1 MVDEADRKCPET
13 ETPGA
18 TKSDDTLLDDLLR
31 AELDLG
37 AMLFSAGSPGQRI
50 LDSLNIL
57 NEKLQGGRMHVL
69 LGFEALVISLEREG
83 KQRVGMRQLPLPTSM
98 NGRSLVGISE
108 YLHSLPPVVDP
119 PRVTR
124 ELRDIGERKD
134 HSFLLPMAALVIF
147 TAVFGYF
154 NRADA
159 WALLI
164 ISIAALL
171 AGLTREQVIKNEF
184 NYYLGVLAATLV
196 ATISAALLSQV
207 IPTQTP
213 LVSLIIPCIFLIPGF
228 QLINSGWEI
237 MRNHMH
243 IGVPRLM
250 VFISVLAIMSVGLLA
265 VLLLYSPEI
274 GSTGLYLTPG
284 VQLVLDALLGG
295 LAAFSFCILIRG
307 PRETF
312 LVCILCGV
320 VGRFV
325 RGIMVEGGG
334 PGYAGVFFG
343 TFALTVLAILVCTRL
358 KLPIVIPLVAASVQ
372 FIPGYYYILTL
383 QGMASVIRLGPSAAY
398 PDVASMISTGLLT
411 LFIAVA
417 IVFGTLLPLL
427 IMNRKTRFY

>member
-1 MVDEADRKCPET
+1 MEREA
-13 ETPGA
+13 G
-18 TKSDDTLLDDLLR
+18 SLDNILT

-37 AMLFSAGSPGQRI
+37 STLFFAGSPGQRI
-50 LDSLNIL
+50 LDSLAIL

-69 LGFEALVISLEREG
+69 LGFEALVISLERDG

-108 YLHSLPPVVDP
+108 YLHSLSFVAEPS
-119 PRVTR
+119 RVSR
-124 ELRDIGERKD
+124 DLRSLEQRNIRT
-134 HSFLLPMAALVIF
+134 FLLPMIALVIF
-147 TAVFGYF
+147 TAIFGYF

-207 IPTQTP
+207 IPTATP
-213 LVSLIIPCIFLIPGF
+213 LVSLVIPCIFLIPGF

-250 VFISVLAIMSVGLLA
+250 VFFAVLAIMSVGLLA

-274 GSTGLYLTPG
+274 GSPGLYLTPE
-284 VQLVLDALLGG
+284 VQLALDAVLGG

-320 VGRFV
+320 VGRFIRSIAV
-325 RGIMVEGGG
+325 DAGG

-343 TFALTVLAILVCTRL
+343 TFALAVLAILICTRL
-358 KLPIVIPLVAASVQ
+358 KLPMVIPLVAASVQ

-383 QGMASVIRLGPSAAY
+383 QGMASVIRLGTSAPNA
-398 PDVASMISTGLLT
+398 VIATMISTGLLT

-427 IMNRKTRFY
+427 IVNRKTRFY

>member
-1 MVDEADRKCPET
+1 MVDETDGEYPET
-13 ETPGA
+13 VTPGA
-18 TKSDDTLLDDLLR
+18 TRGDDTLLDDLLR

-98 NGRSLVGISE
+98 NGRALVDISE
-108 YLHSLPPVVDP
+108 YLHSLPSIAEPS
-119 PRVTR
+119 RVS
-124 ELRDIGERKD
+124 RDLLSLGQRNIR
-134 HSFLLPMAALVIF
+134 SFLLPMVALVIF
-147 TAVFGYF
+147 TAIFGYF

-164 ISIAALL
+164 ISIAALF
-171 AGLTREQVIKNEF
+171 AGITREQVMKYEF
-184 NYYLGVLAATLV
+184 NYYLGVLTATLV

-213 LVSLIIPCIFLIPGF
+213 LVSLIIPCVFLIPGF

-250 VFISVLAIMSVGLLA
+250 VFFSVLAIMSVGLLA

-274 GSTGLYLTPG
+274 GSTGLYLTHEQ
-284 VQLVLDALLGG
+284 QLALDSLLGG

-325 RGIMVEGGG
+325 RSMVVEGGG

-343 TFALTVLAILVCTRL
+343 TFVLTALAILVCSRL

-383 QGMASVIRLGPSAAY
+383 QGMASIIRLGPSAPY

-427 IMNRKTRFY
+427 IMNRKARFY

>member
-1 MVDEADRKCPET
+1 MDSE
-13 ETPGA
+13 GG
-18 TKSDDTLLDDLLR
+18 SLDDILK

-37 AMLFSAGSPGQRI
+37 SMLFSAGSPGQRI
-50 LDSLNIL
+50 LDSLTQL
-57 NEKLQGGRMHVL
+57 NEKLQGSRMHVL
-69 LGFEALVISLEREG
+69 LGFEALLISLERDG

-98 NGRSLVGISE
+98 NGRALVGISE
-108 YLHSLPPVVDP
+108 YLHSLPSRVDP
-119 PRVTR
+119 HRVAHDLE
-124 ELRDIGERKD
+124 ELGQRKV
-134 HSFLLPMAALVIF
+134 HSILLSMAALVIF
-147 TAVFGYF
+147 TAIFGYF

-171 AGLTREQVIKNEF
+171 AGLTRELVLKHEF
-184 NYYLGVLAATLV
+184 NYYLGVLTATLV

-207 IPTQTP
+207 IPTGTP

-228 QLINSGWEI
+228 QLINAGWEI

-243 IGVPRLM
+243 IGIPRLM
-250 VFISVLAIMSVGLLA
+250 VFFAVLAIMSVGLLA

-274 GSTGLYLTPG
+274 GSAGLNLTPEL
-284 VQLVLDALLGG
+284 QLVLDALLGG
-295 LAAFSFCILIRG
+295 VAAFSFCILIRG

-320 VGRFV
+320 VGRFIRTV
-325 RGIMVEGGG
+325 AVEGGG

-343 TFALTVLAILVCTRL
+343 TFALTVLAIFVCTRL

-383 QGMASVIRLGPSAAY
+383 QGMASVIRLGPSAPY

>member
-1 MVDEADRKCPET
+1 
-13 ETPGA
+13 
-18 TKSDDTLLDDLLR
+18 
-31 AELDLG
+31 
-37 AMLFSAGSPGQRI
+37 MLFSAGSPGQRI
-50 LDSLNIL
+50 LDSLAIL

-69 LGFEALVISLEREG
+69 LGFEALVISLERDG
-83 KQRVGMRQLPLPTSM
+83 KRRVGMRQFPLPTSM
-98 NGRSLVGISE
+98 NGRSLVNISE
-108 YLHSLPPVVDP
+108 YLHALPSVAEPT
-119 PRVTR
+119 RVTR
-124 ELRDIGERKD
+124 DLEVIGQRKV

-147 TAVFGYF
+147 TAIFGYF

-171 AGLTREQVIKNEF
+171 AGLAREQVMKHEF

-213 LVSLIIPCIFLIPGF
+213 LISLIIPCIFLIPGF

-243 IGVPRLM
+243 IGIPRLM
-250 VFISVLAIMSVGLLA
+250 VFFSVLAIMSVGLLA
-265 VLLLYSPEI
+265 VLLLYSPEV
-274 GSTGLYLTPG
+274 GTPG
-284 VQLVLDALLGG
+284 MYLSPGLQLVADALLGG
-295 LAAFSFCILIRG
+295 LAALSFCILIRG

-312 LVCILCGV
+312 FICILCGV
-320 VGRFV
+320 VGRFIRTV
-325 RGIMVEGGG
+325 AVDQGG

-383 QGMASVIRLGPSAAY
+383 QGMAAVIRLGPSAPY

-411 LFIAVA
+411 LFISVA

-427 IMNRKTRFY
+427 IMNRKARFY